1 MREMAKKITIY
12 TAPACVYCR
21 MAKSFFN
28 IRGISF
34 EEKNVLKD
42 AAAKAEMLAK
52 SGARAVP
59 VIDVDGEI
67 LVGFHRERLKEIFGE
82 A

>member
-1 MREMAKKITIY
+1 MVKKITIY
-12 TAPACVYCR
+12 TTPACVYCR
-21 MAKSFFN
+21 MAKAFFDA
-28 IRGISF
+28 RGISF
-34 EEKNVLKD
+34 EEKNVLRD
-42 AAAKAEMLAK
+42 AVARAEMINK

-67 LVGFHRERLKEIFGE
+67 LVGFHRERLREIFGE